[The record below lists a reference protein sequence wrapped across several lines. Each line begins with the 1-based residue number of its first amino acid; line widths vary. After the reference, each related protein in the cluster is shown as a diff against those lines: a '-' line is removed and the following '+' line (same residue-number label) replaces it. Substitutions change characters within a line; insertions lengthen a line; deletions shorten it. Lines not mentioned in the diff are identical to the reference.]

1 MPAFFPNHWTIAHK
15 TPLENP
21 PETWDSPFHEY
32 HHSIF
37 HLFQPKRKDSPQ
49 PQSSSWSE
57 LSPSLSIK
65 HLKHPD
71 FIAPNKANVSHA
83 KAATALRLHAYEAVD
98 QHNEPQKFENDSDPF
113 DSDEN
118 NDSDAPI
125 LINFTSMGVQ
135 PRYPRWPTSIWRSF
149 WLYGLGLRM

>member
-1 MPAFFPNHWTIAHK
+1 M
-15 TPLENP
+15 
-21 PETWDSPFHEY
+21 
-32 HHSIF
+32 
-37 HLFQPKRKDSPQ
+37 
-49 PQSSSWSE
+49 
-57 LSPSLSIK
+57 
-65 HLKHPD
+65 
-71 FIAPNKANVSHA
+71 SHA

-135 PRYPRWPTSIWRSF
+135 PRYPR
-149 WLYGLGLRM
+149 